1 LRGDAMGGSSSEF
14 VQEAFEIMDQLE
26 SLRDPAPMIDRVAG
40 WLAQFGH
47 DTFLITGMPAPHR
60 ERLEPYI
67 LLNHWPMEW
76 YDRYTSENHY
86 RADPVARHCFATI
99 QPFAWSEL
107 PSSSLTSAAALR
119 VMSEAS
125 DCGLREGLCIP
136 LHDVH
141 GFQAA
146 VTRAGERPE
155 LPPEARRMVHLLA
168 LYAYSA
174 AERLGRGD
182 HRGAPLDAQLSTRE
196 REILKWTAL
205 GKTSWATG
213 RILDISEF
221 TVNAHLRNARRK
233 LGTCNNVHTVVEAL
247 RRHEIRL

>member
-1 LRGDAMGGSSSEF
+1 MGDSSSEF
-14 VQEAFEIMDQLE
+14 VRDALEIMDQLE

-40 WLAQFGH
+40 WLAQFGY
-47 DTFLITGMPAPHR
+47 DSFLITGMPAPHR

-76 YDRYTSENHY
+76 YDRYTSANHY

-107 PSSSLTSAAALR
+107 PPSSLTSAAALR

-146 VTRAGERPE
+146 VTMAATAQSCRPRRAGWSICLRCTPT
-155 LPPEARRMVHLLA
+155 PPPSGSGEATT
-168 LYAYSA
+168 A
-174 AERLGRGD
+174 APRSMRSSRVESGR
-182 HRGAPLDAQLSTRE
+182 S
-196 REILKWTAL
+196 
-205 GKTSWATG
+205 
-213 RILDISEF
+213 
-221 TVNAHLRNARRK
+221 
-233 LGTCNNVHTVVEAL
+233 
-247 RRHEIRL
+247 